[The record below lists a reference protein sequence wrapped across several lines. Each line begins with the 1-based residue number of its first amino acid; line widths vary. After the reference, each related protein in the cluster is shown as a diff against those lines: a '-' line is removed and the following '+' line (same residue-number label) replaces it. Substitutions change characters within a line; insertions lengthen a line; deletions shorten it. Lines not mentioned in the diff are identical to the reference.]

1 MYNYLKK
8 INFMKLTNKLV
19 FLGIFGLIL
28 IAKDLQSFNYS
39 NIKINPQAN
48 DTGIIKIFLDEME
61 NSFESI
67 TQDDLLANVD
77 DFIDLPK
84 GGTSWSV
91 FGETG
96 MNEYTFQD
104 DEGYDWLGFRPEF
117 KKKITNLNGKEILI
131 QGYMFPL
138 EQGEKQSL
146 FLLGPFPITCPYHP
160 HVSSNLTIE
169 VYAKKPITY
178 TYEAVNIKGTLELVS
193 NDNLYNIFYRLKNS
207 KIVK

>member
-48 DTGIIKIFLDEME
+48 YTGIIEIFLDEME
-61 NSFESI
+61 NTFESI

-77 DFIDLPK
+77 DFIDLPR

-131 QGYMFPL
+131 QGYNRDYVNTMPGKLIHSISKLNFSNPIFICLLPL
-138 EQGEKQSL
+138 L
-146 FLLGPFPITCPYHP
+146 
-160 HVSSNLTIE
+160 
-169 VYAKKPITY
+169 
-178 TYEAVNIKGTLELVS
+178 
-193 NDNLYNIFYRLKNS
+193 R
-207 KIVK
+207 